1 MLDYCYSMHNG
12 GTELEK
18 LGSDAF
24 DTDAEATAF
33 GKRVI
38 QDLLH
43 EEPKRYADWT
53 MEISE
58 GARTVSS
65 ISFDACSDQKK

>member
-1 MLDYCYSMHNG
+1 MLDYCYSIHNG
-12 GTELEK
+12 GTEFEK

-24 DTDAEATAF
+24 DSDAEATAF

-38 QDLLH
+38 EDLLH
-43 EEPKRYADWT
+43 EEPKRYTDWT

-58 GARTVSS
+58 GTRTVSS
-65 ISFDACSDQKK
+65 ISFNT